1 MSLIPVSYYASRER
15 FRSRLPLLV
24 ARWPGA
30 RLESLPLPSDPGLT
44 IDILAAEPA
53 GEKERL
59 LVLTSGLHGIEGY
72 LGSAALEL
80 FLREFAPR
88 LDPAETGLL
97 LVHAINPWGMQN
109 WERNNPA
116 NVDLNRNFIQRDFGA
131 LADANADYHALSPY
145 LNPGGALQN
154 LPQARLSFI
163 ASTIK
168 NLAAFGARR
177 IRESALM
184 GQYRFPRGIY
194 FGGAALQFETAA
206 MMEVYLRAFAGYQEV
221 VHLDFHTG
229 YGPRGRMTLVTSPYE
244 QASAGEIS
252 ARFHASL
259 VAAANPDEFYSIQGD
274 MIDWEYRM
282 AAKEFPGMK
291 FFGATC
297 EFGTYGDSILQAAR
311 SLRITVL
318 KNRLK
323 QYGGSREA
331 SRWVE
336 REYRELYLPS
346 DPAWLEKAMQA
357 TGRIFAS
364 VVEPRQL

>member
-1 MSLIPVSYYASRER
+1 
-15 FRSRLPLLV
+15 
-24 ARWPGA
+24 
-30 RLESLPLPSDPGLT
+30 
-44 IDILAAEPA
+44 
-53 GEKERL
+53 
-59 LVLTSGLHGIEGY
+59 
-72 LGSAALEL
+72 
-80 FLREFAPR
+80 
-88 LDPAETGLL
+88 
-97 LVHAINPWGMQN
+97 MQN
-109 WERNNPA
+109 WERNNPT
-116 NVDLNRNFIQRDFGA
+116 NVDLNRNFIRGDFAA
-131 LADANADYHALSPY
+131 LADANAEYPTLSPY

-177 IRESALM
+177 IREAVLM

-194 FGGAALQFETAA
+194 FGGAALQFKTAA
-206 MMEVYLRAFAGYQEV
+206 MVEVYLRTFAGYREV

-229 YGPRGRMTLVTSPYE
+229 YGPRGEMTLVTSPHE
-244 QASAGEIS
+244 KASAVEIS
-252 ARFHASL
+252 ARFDAPL

-274 MIDWEYRM
+274 MIDWEYNL
-282 AAKEFPGMK
+282 AAAEFPGMK

-311 SLRITVL
+311 SLRITIL

-336 REYRELYLPS
+336 REYRELYLPTEQ
-346 DPAWLEKAMQA
+346 AWLEKPCRPPAASSRRWLNRGNCEGRDLPEKLLPGQA
-357 TGRIFAS
+357 KVHADPDGAVDFFRG
-364 VVEPRQL
+364 